1 MKRPLRF
8 PWRMEKVRETERV
21 RLLGL
26 TDHALQEAQWMFFSK
41 KGGVKKDKIRDMQ
54 RFSAD
59 SI

>member
-1 MKRPLRF
+1 MSDI
-8 PWRMEKVRETERV
+8 
-21 RLLGL
+21 LGL
-26 TDHALQEAQWMFFSK
+26 TDHALQEAQWMFFRR